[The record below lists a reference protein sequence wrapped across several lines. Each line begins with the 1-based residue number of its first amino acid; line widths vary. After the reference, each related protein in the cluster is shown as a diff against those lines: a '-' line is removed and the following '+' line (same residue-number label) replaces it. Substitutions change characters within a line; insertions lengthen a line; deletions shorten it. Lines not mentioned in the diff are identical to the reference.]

1 MLWQA
6 LNSFRKPGRGQS
18 WSAWYR
24 RGAAT
29 LSVAVVLIALPL
41 FAAFASEPKDMI
53 GKWHWK
59 QFMIEVSECQ
69 GGNICAKI
77 VEGPKNVG
85 MQVFATNLTA
95 KDGDLF
101 GQVAHPE
108 TKEIYNTRF
117 RQDGA
122 DKWQLD
128 GCTAARV
135 CLSGEFARIK

>member
-1 MLWQA
+1 MVRQNPSA
-6 LNSFRKPGRGQS
+6 RRRRNSASLP
-18 WSAWYR
+18 AT
-24 RGAAT
+24 AT
-29 LSVAVVLIALPL
+29 LLMLCSS
-41 FAAFASEPKDMI
+41 AAFASEPKDMI
-53 GKWHWK
+53 GKWRWK

-69 GGNICAKI
+69 SNICAKI

-101 GQVAHPE
+101 GQVTHPE

-122 DKWQLD
+122 DRWQLD
-128 GCTAARV
+128 GCTTARV
-135 CLSGEFARIK
+135 CLSGEFARVK

>member
-1 MLWQA
+1 MIRQNLSARCRRDFTLLPAAGML
-6 LNSFRKPGRGQS
+6 LMLCS
-18 WSAWYR
+18 
-24 RGAAT
+24 
-29 LSVAVVLIALPL
+29 

-59 QFMIEVSECQ
+59 QFMIEVSECP

-135 CLSGEFARIK
+135 CLSGEFARVK

>member
-1 MLWQA
+1 MIRKNRSARCRCGLAILPAAAML
-6 LNSFRKPGRGQS
+6 L
-18 WSAWYR
+18 
-24 RGAAT
+24 T
-29 LSVAVVLIALPL
+29 LCA

-53 GKWHWK
+53 GKWRWK

-85 MQVFATNLTA
+85 MQVFATNLAA

-117 RQDGA
+117 RRDGA
-122 DKWQLD
+122 DRWQLD

-135 CLSGEFARIK
+135 CLSGEFARVK